1 MSVES
6 DRPASYFASFRNFEL
21 RTWETSGRYSWTVK
35 NSDTGEQ
42 LANGDAK
49 DLPSAMVAAAEA
61 AGADWGSVKWRGR
74 DDETGEL
81 LKDEHESPA
90 HQSEVESS

>member
-1 MSVES
+1 MEPDQTV
-6 DRPASYFASFRNFEL
+6 SYHACFRNFEL
-21 RTWETSGRYSWTVK
+21 RTWETNDRYWWTVK

-42 LANGDAK
+42 LANGDAR
-49 DLPSAMVAAAEA
+49 DLPSAMVAAAES

-81 LKDEHESPA
+81 KDEHESPE
-90 HQSEVESS
+90 HQSEE